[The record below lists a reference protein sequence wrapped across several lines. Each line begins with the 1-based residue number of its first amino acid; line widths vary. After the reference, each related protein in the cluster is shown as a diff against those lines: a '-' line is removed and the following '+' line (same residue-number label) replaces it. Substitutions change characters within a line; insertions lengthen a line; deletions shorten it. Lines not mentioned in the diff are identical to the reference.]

1 MNQQYQFNQYEHK
14 ELYGLPR
21 TAKLKGF
28 VVVNEEKEDMLAM
41 IQHKNGLFLSA
52 YTESPTQ
59 ALIFKTV
66 DKAKAMIEEIGESE
80 IEYYLLNTKVL
91 EFLAENAVVTEEEQP
106 DATTVSEAVGAV
118 EEATQDTA
126 ETTEETTDA
135 AADTE
140 EVTEEVAE

>member
-14 ELYGLPR
+14 ELYGLPP

-41 IQHKNGLFLSA
+41 IQDKNGFFLSA

-66 DKAKAMIEEIGESE
+66 DKAKAMIEEIGKPLLVSAMYESKTVFCSLLYKNTNPLRAHFT
-80 IEYYLLNTKVL
+80 IESN
-91 EFLAENAVVTEEEQP
+91 
-106 DATTVSEAVGAV
+106 GC
-118 EEATQDTA
+118 
-126 ETTEETTDA
+126 
-135 AADTE
+135 
-140 EVTEEVAE
+140 